1 MRSRGTRQF
10 ALLKILGLIMGSLYF
25 SSTILAST
33 SALKVTSPQ
42 SLVTGQIFDTAT
54 FAYYGPQVEVAVH
67 SFGTVLTKS
76 SRCTLD
82 LDSVKGKIVIIGDW
96 WPLLSASSDCGATES
111 LGDLYKSMDSAGAR
125 ALVYVSHLDFFPV
138 GSLTF
143 HFETWDKC
151 RFCNG
156 SMVLV
161 HASSDVLPL
170 MDDWLEQS
178 ELRFDLVP
186 TSHHAYRTIFYSTWW
201 TLCYR
206 AILPAVAFATSMEA
220 SLELYRLR
228 TIVPHNEE
236 AEGNRYV
243 ALAVCWIE
251 APCMFLTGVGSLLG
265 LYGPY
270 AIPTQVANMMYAGF
284 QGAGIL
290 TNFLLGLHL
299 AEACRIVKNE
309 GLEQR
314 PVFVEHRNLLVV
326 VGIVT
331 LGADLVAM
339 VLSVLCYY
347 LVHRFK
353 ILSLFFVFF
362 YTAMQ
367 GAAGILFI
375 SYSIT
380 VQQPMLE
387 YLRNV
392 QSAGTK
398 NLRSRRKIGH
408 LVFWLTA
415 SAVIMVLIS
424 IGMITFSIFMS
435 RGIHNL
441 GLDMW
446 PYAVF
451 YIIFARILVSAA
463 QVRAIRPVEA
473 NTLLSLLLNVL
484 FMRPVGYLSKLST
497 TAFRRRATVAPSTPD
512 VALISLP
519 GCFPESGSSS
529 RGQL

>member
-1 MRSRGTRQF
+1 
-10 ALLKILGLIMGSLYF
+10 
-25 SSTILAST
+25 
-33 SALKVTSPQ
+33 
-42 SLVTGQIFDTAT
+42 
-54 FAYYGPQVEVAVH
+54 
-67 SFGTVLTKS
+67 
-76 SRCTLD
+76 
-82 LDSVKGKIVIIGDW
+82 
-96 WPLLSASSDCGATES
+96 
-111 LGDLYKSMDSAGAR
+111 
-125 ALVYVSHLDFFPV
+125 
-138 GSLTF
+138 
-143 HFETWDKC
+143 
-151 RFCNG
+151 
-156 SMVLV
+156 
-161 HASSDVLPL
+161 
-170 MDDWLEQS
+170 
-178 ELRFDLVP
+178 
-186 TSHHAYRTIFYSTWW
+186 
-201 TLCYR
+201 
-206 AILPAVAFATSMEA
+206 
-220 SLELYRLR
+220 
-228 TIVPHNEE
+228 
-236 AEGNRYV
+236 
-243 ALAVCWIE
+243 
-251 APCMFLTGVGSLLG
+251 
-265 LYGPY
+265 
-270 AIPTQVANMMYAGF
+270 
-284 QGAGIL
+284 
-290 TNFLLGLHL
+290 
-299 AEACRIVKNE
+299 VKNE